1 MTTPKP
7 QWGLLY
13 TLLPVAVGLLVA
25 AHRLSP
31 SAGWRVFAECL
42 AALAVIGLAALW
54 VRANRL
60 ALALLDHPSAAGT
73 PVRAWVAYCP
83 PITPRRNVEGS
94 ARNIKQNLAA

>member
-1 MTTPKP
+1 MKTPKP

-13 TLLPVAVGLLVA
+13 TLFPVAVVLLVA

-42 AALAVIGLAALW
+42 AALAVIGLTALW

-83 PITPRRNVEGS
+83 PVMPRRRLGTPTGTPEQ
-94 ARNIKQNLAA
+94 KLAA

>member
-1 MTTPKP
+1 MKTPKA

-13 TLLPVAVGLLVA
+13 TILPVAILLLVA

-60 ALALLDHPSAAGT
+60 ALALLDHPSAAGIT
-73 PVRAWVAYCP
+73 VRAWVAYCP
-83 PITPRRNVEGS
+83 PITPRRNVELS
-94 ARNIKQNLAA
+94 AKDIKQNLAA